1 MMLSR
6 GVWFMLMATL
16 FFSMMNVAVKLLP
29 HIPAVEVVFFRSV
42 ISLVLSYVFLKSA
55 KVNVWGKNQKLL
67 ILRGASGAMALILY
81 FRLIQEIPL
90 ASATTILF
98 LSPVFATILGIFF
111 VKESVKPI
119 QWFFFVIS
127 FVGIVMVKG
136 FDPRIGTIYLLM
148 GFSSSLFSGIAFNC
162 IRKLNTS
169 EHPLVIIF
177 YFPLVT
183 LPITGLWSY
192 FNWVTPHGTDWLI
205 LLLVGVLTQIAQYFM
220 TRSFQTE
227 EISKVASLRYLGII
241 YALIFGFLFFDEHF
255 DIMVY
260 SGMALTILGVVLN
273 IWYKH
278 SLLHADKHIF
288 RGKLMN

>member
-1 MMLSR
+1 MTR
-6 GVWFMLMATL
+6 GVWFMLLATL
-16 FFSMMNVAVKLLP
+16 FFSLMNVAVKLVP

-42 ISLVLSYVFLKSA
+42 VSLVLSVGFLKMS
-55 KVNVWGKNQKLL
+55 KTPIWGTNKKIL

-90 ASATTILF
+90 ASATAILF
-98 LSPVFATILGIFF
+98 LSPVFATVLGIFF
-111 VKESVKPI
+111 VKEEVRPI
-119 QWFFFVIS
+119 QWFFFLIS
-127 FVGIVMVKG
+127 FIGIVVIKG
-136 FDPRIGTIYLLM
+136 FDPRIGFIYLLM

-169 EHPLVIIF
+169 EHPMVIIF

-183 LPITGLWSY
+183 LPITGIWSC
-192 FNWVTPHGTDWLI
+192 FNWVMPQGKDWII
-205 LLLVGVLTQIAQYFM
+205 LLMVGVLTQIAQYFM

-241 YALIFGFLFFDEHF
+241 YALVFGFAFFDEGF
-255 DIMVY
+255 NLLVY
-260 SGMALTILGVVLN
+260 LGIALTILGVVLN

-278 SLLHADKHIF
+278 IQLKADKNIF

>member
-1 MMLSR
+1 MTR
-6 GVWFMLMATL
+6 GVWFMLLATF
-16 FFSMMNVAVKLLP
+16 FFSLMNVAVKLLP
-29 HIPAVEVVFFRSV
+29 HIPAVEIVFFRSV
-42 ISLVLSYVFLKSA
+42 VSFVISLGILKATKVPVL
-55 KVNVWGKNQKLL
+55 GKNYKLL

-98 LSPVFATILGIFF
+98 LSPIFASILGIFF
-111 VKESVKPI
+111 VKEKVHPI
-119 QWFFFVIS
+119 QWLFFIVS
-127 FVGIVMVKG
+127 FAGIVIVKG
-136 FDPRIGTIYLLM
+136 FDMRIGLIYLFL

-183 LPITGLWSY
+183 LPITGIWTF
-192 FNWVTPHGTDWLI
+192 FNWVKPQGMDWFV
-205 LLLVGVLTQIAQYFM
+205 LLMVGLLTQIAQYFM

-241 YALIFGFLFFDEHF
+241 YALIFGYAFFDEGF
-255 DIMVY
+255 NILVY
-260 SGMALTILGVVLN
+260 AGMILTIIGVVLN

-278 SLLHADKHIF
+278 TQLKADKSIF
-288 RGKLMN
+288 SGKLMN

>member
-1 MMLSR
+1 ML
-6 GVWFMLMATL
+6 FATL
-16 FFSMMNVAVKLLP
+16 FFSLMNVAVKLLP
-29 HIPAVEVVFFRSV
+29 HIPAVEIVFFRSV
-42 ISLVLSYVFLKSA
+42 VSLVLSVGILKAS
-55 KVNVWGKNQKLL
+55 KISIWGKNYKLL
-67 ILRGASGAMALILY
+67 IMRGASGAIALILY

-111 VKESVKPI
+111 VKEEVKPI
-119 QWFFFVIS
+119 QWFFFLIS
-127 FVGIVMVKG
+127 FAGIIMVKG
-136 FDPRIGTIYLLM
+136 FDARIGAIYLLL
-148 GFSSSLFSGIAFNC
+148 GFSSSLFSGVAFNC

-183 LPITGLWSY
+183 LPITGIWSY
-192 FNWVTPHGTDWLI
+192 FIWVQPEGMDWAI
-205 LLLVGVLTQIAQYFM
+205 LLMVGVLTQIAQYFM

-241 YALIFGFLFFDEHF
+241 YALLFGFLFFGEDF
-255 DIMVY
+255 NLLVY
-260 SGMALTILGVVLN
+260 LGMALTVLGVVAN

-278 SLLHADKHIF
+278 TQLKVDKNIF
-288 RGKLMN
+288 KGKLMN

>member
-1 MMLSR
+1 ML
-6 GVWFMLMATL
+6 LATFL
-16 FFSMMNVAVKLLP
+16 FSMMNVTVKLLP

-42 ISLVLSYVFLKSA
+42 VSFFISFVVLKA
-55 KVNVWGKNQKLL
+55 TKVPIWGNNKKLL
-67 ILRGASGAMALILY
+67 VLRGAAGAMALIMY

-98 LSPVFATILGIFF
+98 LSPIFATILGIFF
-111 VKESVKPI
+111 VGEKVKLV
-119 QWFFFVIS
+119 QWIFFLVS
-127 FVGIVMVKG
+127 FAGIIMIKG
-136 FDPRIGTIYLLM
+136 FDTRIGAIYLLL
-148 GFSSSLFSGIAFNC
+148 GFASSLFSGVAYNC

-183 LPITGLWSY
+183 LPITAVLSY
-192 FNWVTPHGTDWLI
+192 FNWVTPRGYDWFI

-220 TRSFQTE
+220 TRSFQME

-241 YALIFGFLFFDEHF
+241 YALLIGYFFFDEKF
-255 DIMVY
+255 GVMVY
-260 SGMALTILGVVLN
+260 FGMALTILGVVLN

-278 SLLHADKHIF
+278 TQLRTDKNIF
-288 RGKLMN
+288 RGKLTN

>member
-1 MMLSR
+1 MLT
-6 GVWFMLMATL
+6 ATL

-29 HIPAVEVVFFRSV
+29 HIPAVEIVFFRSAV
-42 ISLVLSYVFLKSA
+42 SLVLSFGILKTA
-55 KVNVWGKNQKLL
+55 KISVWGTNKKLL

-111 VKESVKPI
+111 VNEKVKPL
-119 QWFFFVIS
+119 QWFFFLVS
-127 FVGIVMVKG
+127 FAGIVMIKG
-136 FDPRIGTIYLLM
+136 FDPRIGIIYLLM

-183 LPITGLWSY
+183 LPITGIWTY
-192 FNWVTPHGTDWLI
+192 FNWVMPEGIDWFI
-205 LLLVGVLTQIAQYFM
+205 LFMVGLLTQIAQYFM
-220 TRSFQTE
+220 TKSFQVE

-241 YALIFGFLFFDEHF
+241 YALIFGYLFFDEHF
-255 DIMVY
+255 TFMVY
-260 SGMALTILGVVLN
+260 CGMGLTILGVILN

-278 SLLHADKHIF
+278 SALHTDKNIF

>member
-1 MMLSR
+1 MTK
-6 GVWFMLMATL
+6 GVWFMLFATL

-29 HIPAVEVVFFRSV
+29 HIPAVEIVFFRSV
-42 ISLVLSYVFLKSA
+42 VSLVLSYGILKA
-55 KVNVWGKNQKLL
+55 RKVHIWGKNYKLL
-67 ILRGASGAMALILY
+67 ILRGASGAMALVLY
-81 FRLIQEIPL
+81 FRLIQDIPL

-98 LSPVFATILGIFF
+98 LSPVFASIIGIFF
-111 VKESVKPI
+111 VNEEVRPI
-119 QWFFFVIS
+119 QWFFYIIS
-127 FVGIVMVKG
+127 FLGIIMIKG
-136 FDPRIGTIYLLM
+136 FDSRIAIIYLLM
-148 GFSSSLFSGIAFNC
+148 GFSSSLFSGVAFNC

-183 LPITGLWSY
+183 MPFTGIWSY
-192 FNWVTPHGTDWLI
+192 FNWVTPHGTDWLV
-205 LLLVGVLTQIAQYFM
+205 LFMVGVLTQIAQYFM

-241 YALIFGFLFFDEHF
+241 YALIFGYLFFDEHF
-255 DIMVY
+255 NFMVY
-260 SGMALTILGVVLN
+260 AGMGLTILGVVLN

-278 SLLHADKHIF
+278 AQLRADKNIF